1 MKPAP
6 SLPALFRVRGKRG
19 APEPLRATLRGSGVG
34 PEFLIKILIQKIK
47 IFMEKIKIFIQ
58 KTIKT
63 IFK

>member
-19 APEPLRATLRGSGVG
+19 APEPLRATGVG